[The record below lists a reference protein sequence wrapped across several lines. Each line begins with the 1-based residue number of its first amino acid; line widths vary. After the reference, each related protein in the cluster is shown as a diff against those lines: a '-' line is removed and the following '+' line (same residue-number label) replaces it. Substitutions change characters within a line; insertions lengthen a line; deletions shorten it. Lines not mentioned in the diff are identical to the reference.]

1 MGNLASVSGRLFMSR
16 PVTPAA
22 APDLGPVVSAARD
35 LWVKKLIDLSRR
47 NTLLFFRDLKLGMLD
62 LASDSDAVR
71 DLIAG
76 REVDL
81 KELAQSELR
90 PREPKQTAQALAT
103 VVRKAVSNREE
114 KGIETMQL
122 ALGMASWPPL
132 DGGKPYHAPVLL
144 APVQAS
150 TRGQLGLDL
159 RLRVQGEPQ
168 INPVLLHVL
177 REDYGAGFDAGTLLE
192 ECSHEGD
199 SGEWSVDPNSLWTRL
214 VAAVSDRV
222 PGFAIQPR
230 AVIAN
235 FYFARMPMVEDL
247 RANGPAMAT
256 SALLAAFAG
265 DSQTREHLRQQD
277 SASAVGSGGSDVRAA
292 REEFHVLLSDSSQ
305 QAAIEAAERGA
316 HLVIQGPPGTGKS
329 QTIANLIAQC
339 VAQGKS
345 VLFVAEK
352 RAALDAVIKRLSD
365 PRVGLGHLVLDLHG
379 AAISR
384 RQVME
389 RLKETLGWIRDPGD
403 KVSEGAILERFEVR
417 RCALNDHARRVNEPQ
432 APLGLSFIQVVGRL
446 LRLPAGARSEVRV
459 ADGAFAA
466 FAGEKLR
473 QLRDR
478 IGEIESDPGLYLG
491 TAATPW
497 REASVSD
504 GDGVRRALEAA
515 RELANRLVPDL
526 AAALERFSRECGA
539 ASPRSWRGVTE
550 LAGLL
555 EDVRELGESWH
566 ESIYSAPLV
575 PALAALEPAA
585 RGRFARIWASLTSA
599 SYRAARRALQSHC
612 RAPVATSS
620 LLAEAR
626 RALEVRTHW
635 QRLLGDTPP
644 RWVPAAADVIAVVAA
659 LDRVRTAL
667 RAVVPTVPGEEADW
681 HELGDVASALVADSP
696 TAFRMPAV
704 REMEA
709 ELRAS
714 GLEPFLRS
722 LVGASNEAT
731 LSERFEYVIHATQ
744 LELIFAREPELARFQ
759 GRSHERIVAEFLRL
773 DDERLQLAAAR
784 VRHLHASRAIEA
796 MNQHPAE
803 SSVVLREASK
813 KARHIPLR
821 RLLEEAPHV
830 LTRVAP
836 CWLASPLSV
845 SQLLAPKP
853 DLFDVLIFD
862 EASQI
867 PPEDAVPAI
876 YRARQVVAA
885 GDQHQM
891 PPTPFFATQTEEE
904 ELDDTVDPSGR
915 DGRAEAR
922 EATTGFESVLA
933 SLESFLPNRML
944 EWHYRSEDERLI
956 TFSNAEV
963 YSKRLITFP
972 SAREDA
978 ALRHVLVPHDA
989 SLAGQEESASRE
1001 VERVVALVR
1010 EHARA
1015 RPTES
1020 LGVIALSIKHANR
1033 IEAAIDRAAEDAPEL
1048 QPFLDVEREE
1058 RFFVKNLERV
1068 QGDERDAII
1077 LSVGYGK
1084 GPSGDLPLRFGP
1096 LLQDAG
1102 YRRLNVAITRAKR
1115 RMTVVSSF
1123 AAHDIDLKRSGARG
1137 VAMLKA
1143 YLEYAANGGSRFV
1156 GSERADEI
1164 ALNAFEADI
1173 RDALER
1179 RGVALRGQFGALRFR
1194 IDLVAMHPERTGQPV
1209 LAIECDGAT
1218 YHSST
1223 TARDRDRIRQKQ
1235 LERLGWVFH
1244 RVWSTDWFRNRE
1256 AEIER
1261 ALDAYRAA
1269 VRRADQTSAARPT
1282 DPGTVRVP
1290 RAAPTA
1296 PATARAPQA
1305 TSPAADPARA
1315 PQAAAPEAGGSS
1327 AAALESDAARPALGW
1342 SPLAS
1347 APTATEA
1354 TSASRPS
1361 LEAGSA
1367 ASRAADVPAPAAR
1380 PNRVRDPR
1388 PDVEKF
1394 ESVEDYTDAELHE
1407 VFSWIASDG
1416 LNRLDEEILDEAKS
1430 ALQFKRMGSRIRAHL
1445 SASLARWKAQRPR

>member
-1 MGNLASVSGRLFMSR
+1 MSR
-16 PVTPAA
+16 PVPPAA

-47 NTLLFFRDLKLGMLD
+47 NTLLFFRDLKLGMLE
-62 LASDSDAVR
+62 LAVDSEAVSDF
-71 DLIAG
+71 LQG
-76 REVDL
+76 KEVDL
-81 KELAQSELR
+81 KELARSEVR
-90 PREPKQTAQALAT
+90 PREPKATAQALST
-103 VVRKAVSNREE
+103 ILRKAVSNREE
-114 KGIETMQL
+114 KGIETLQI
-122 ALGMASWPPL
+122 ALGIASWPAL
-132 DGGKPYHAPVLL
+132 DGGGRYSAPVLL

-150 TRGQLGLDL
+150 ARGQLGLDL
-159 RLRVQGEPQ
+159 RLRVQGAAQ
-168 INPVLLHVL
+168 VNPVLLHVL
-177 REDYGAGFDAGTLLE
+177 REDYQAAVDAEALLE
-192 ECSHEGD
+192 DCSREDEDGQ
-199 SGEWSVDPNSLWTRL
+199 WSLDPQRLWTQL
-214 VAAVSDRV
+214 AAAVGSSV
-222 PGFAIQPR
+222 PDFSVQPR

-235 FYFARMPMVEDL
+235 FSFARMPMVEDL
-247 RANGPAMAT
+247 KANGKALAT

-265 DSQTREHLRQQD
+265 DAQTRERLRQ
-277 SASAVGSGGSDVRAA
+277 AGSSGEGSEGGSDRRAA

-329 QTIANLIAQC
+329 QTIANFIAQC
-339 VAQGKS
+339 VANGKS

-379 AAISR
+379 ATISR

-389 RLKETLGWIRDPGD
+389 RLKETLGWIRDPGER
-403 KVSEGAILERFEVR
+403 VREEATLERFEAR
-417 RCALNDHARRVNEPQ
+417 RRALNDHARRVNEPH
-432 APLGLSFIQVVGRL
+432 APLDASFIQVVGRL
-446 LRLPAGARSEVRV
+446 LRLPADARSEVRV
-459 ADGAFAA
+459 GDGAFAG

-478 IGEIESDPGLYLG
+478 ISEIESDSGLYLG
-491 TAATPW
+491 TVATPW
-497 REASVSD
+497 REAAVAD
-504 GDGVRRALEAA
+504 GDGVRRALEGA
-515 RELANRLVPDL
+515 REVANRLIPDM

-539 ASPRSWRGVTE
+539 AAPRSWRGVTE

-555 EDVRELGESWH
+555 SDLRDLDASWH
-566 ESIYSAPLV
+566 ASIHGVSLAPAV
-575 PALAALEPAA
+575 AALEPAA
-585 RGRFARIWASLTSA
+585 RGRFARVWASLSSA
-599 SYRAARRALQSHC
+599 AYRAARRDVQSH
-612 RAPVATSS
+612 RRTRTATPD

-626 RALEVRTHW
+626 RALDVRTRW
-635 QRLLGDTPP
+635 QRVLGDA
-644 RWVPAAADVIAVVAA
+644 RVQWVPAAADLVAVVAA

-667 RAVVPTVPGEEADW
+667 RAVVPTVPGDDAEWRA
-681 HELGDVASALVADSP
+681 LGDFAAALVADSA

-704 REMEA
+704 RAMEA
-709 ELRAS
+709 EFRAS

-722 LVGASNEAT
+722 LVASAAGAT
-731 LSERFEYVIHATQ
+731 ISERFEYVIHATQ

-759 GRSHERIVAEFLRL
+759 GRSHEKIVAEFLRL

-796 MNQHPAE
+796 MNQHPDE

-845 SQLLAPKP
+845 SQLLAPQP

-891 PPTPFFATQTEEE
+891 PPTSFFASQTEEE
-904 ELDDTVDPSGR
+904 ELDEALENSGR
-915 DGRAEAR
+915 DGRSDAR

-972 SAREDA
+972 SARDDA
-978 ALRHVLVPHDA
+978 AIRHVLVPHDA

-1001 VERVVALVR
+1001 VERVVELVR

-1033 IEAAIDRAAEDAPEL
+1033 IEAAIDRAAEDHPEL
-1048 QPFLDVEREE
+1048 EPFLDVEREE

-1077 LSVGYGK
+1077 LSVGYAK

-1156 GSERADEI
+1156 GTERADEI
-1164 ALNAFEADI
+1164 ALNSFEADI

-1194 IDLVAMHPERTGQPV
+1194 IDLVAMHPERKGQPV

-1261 ALDAYRAA
+1261 AIEAYRAA
-1269 VRRADQTSAARPT
+1269 VRRADQAASGRATGSAAGPASGPA
-1282 DPGTVRVP
+1282 PGP
-1290 RAAPTA
+1290 RAASNSG
-1296 PATARAPQA
+1296 
-1305 TSPAADPARA
+1305 SPAPRVV
-1315 PQAAAPEAGGSS
+1315 S
-1327 AAALESDAARPALGW
+1327 ALESSASGAARQAGLD
-1342 SPLAS
+1342 PLR
-1347 APTATEA
+1347 PTEA
-1354 TSASRPS
+1354 QR
-1361 LEAGSA
+1361 
-1367 ASRAADVPAPAAR
+1367 VPARSAR
-1380 PNRVRDPR
+1380 DRGPP
-1388 PDVEKF
+1388 PEVEKY
-1394 ESVEDYTDAELHE
+1394 EELEEYSDLELHE

-1416 LNRLDEEILDEAKS
+1416 LNRLDEEMLEEAKS
-1430 ALQFKRMGSRIRAHL
+1430 VLQFKRMGSRIRAHL
-1445 SASLARWKAQRPR
+1445 SASLARWKTPRSR

>member
-1 MGNLASVSGRLFMSR
+1 MAAVRVARRRVDSAGESAQRVVRPFMSR
-16 PVTPAA
+16 PVPPAA
-22 APDLGPVVSAARD
+22 APDFGPVVSAARD

-47 NTLLFFRDLKLGMLD
+47 NTLLFFRDLKRGMLE
-62 LASDSDAVR
+62 LAVDSEAVGG
-71 DLIAG
+71 LLQG
-76 REVDL
+76 EEVKL
-81 KELAQSELR
+81 KELARSEVR
-90 PREPKQTAQALAT
+90 PREPQETAQALA
-103 VVRKAVSNREE
+103 VILRKAVSNREE
-114 KGIETMQL
+114 KGIETLQL
-122 ALGMASWPPL
+122 ALGMASWPAL
-132 DGGKPYHAPVLL
+132 DGGSRYCAPVLL
-144 APVQAS
+144 VPVQS
-150 TRGQLGLDL
+150 SVRGQLGQDL
-159 RLRVQGEPQ
+159 RLQVQGAAQ
-168 INPVLLHVL
+168 LNPVLLHVL
-177 REDYGAGFDAGTLLE
+177 REDYRASVDAEALLA
-192 ECSHEGD
+192 ECNRED
-199 SGEWSVDPNSLWTRL
+199 EDGEWSLDPQQLWSRL
-214 VAAVSDRV
+214 TEAVADGV
-222 PGFAIQPR
+222 PDFVVQPR

-235 FYFARMPMVEDL
+235 FTFARMPMVEDL
-247 RANGPAMAT
+247 RANAAAMAT

-265 DSQTREHLRQQD
+265 DAESRERLRQQVPAGD
-277 SASAVGSGGSDVRAA
+277 GSGGGSDRRAA

-339 VAQGKS
+339 VANGKS

-379 AAISR
+379 ATISR
-384 RQVME
+384 REVMA
-389 RLKETLGWIRDPGD
+389 RLKDTLGWIRDPGERVRED
-403 KVSEGAILERFEVR
+403 ATLERFDAR
-417 RCALNDHARRVNEPQ
+417 RLALNEHARRVNEPR
-432 APLGLSFIQVVGRL
+432 APLGASFIQVVGRL
-446 LRLPAGARSEVRV
+446 LRLPAAARSEVRV
-459 ADGAFAA
+459 GDAA
-466 FAGEKLR
+466 FAGFGGDRLR

-478 IGEIESDPGLYLG
+478 IGEIEGDPGLYLG
-491 TAATPW
+491 ATPTPW
-497 REASVSD
+497 RDAAVTD
-504 GDGVRRALEAA
+504 GDGVRRALEGA
-515 RELANRLVPDL
+515 REVASRLVPEL
-526 AAALERFSRECGA
+526 AAALEGFSRDCGA
-539 ASPRSWRGVTE
+539 AAPLSWSGVAE

-555 EDVRELGESWH
+555 ADVRDLGGSWH
-566 ESIYSAPLV
+566 ESIHGVALT
-575 PALAALEPAA
+575 PALTALEPAA
-585 RGRFARIWASLTSA
+585 RGRFARVWASLTSA
-599 SYRAARRALQSHC
+599 AYRAARRELQSH
-612 RAPVATSS
+612 RRTPAETPN

-626 RALEVRTHW
+626 RAVEVRVRW
-635 QRLLGDTPP
+635 QRMLGDSAP
-644 RWVPAAADVIAVVAA
+644 RWVPAASAVIAAFGE
-659 LDRVRTAL
+659 LDRARTEL
-667 RAVVPTVPGEEADW
+667 RRVVPAVPGDDASW
-681 HELGDVASALVADSP
+681 RELGEVASALVADSA

-704 REMEA
+704 RAMEA
-709 ELRAS
+709 DLRAS

-722 LVGASNEAT
+722 LGSAPTGAT

-744 LELIFAREPELARFQ
+744 LEQIFAREPELARFQ
-759 GRSHERIVAEFLRL
+759 GRSHEKIVADFLLL

-796 MNQHPAE
+796 MNQHPDE

-845 SQLLAPKP
+845 SQLLAPQP

-876 YRARQVVAA
+876 YRARQIVAA

-904 ELDDTVDPSGR
+904 DLARAEEDESR
-915 DGRAEAR
+915 DGRDRARGAGSPSRDVGADEPDARTEAR
-922 EATTGFESVLA
+922 EATSGFESVLA

-972 SAREDA
+972 SARDDTA
-978 ALRHVLVPHDA
+978 IRHVLVPSDA
-989 SLAGQEESASRE
+989 SLSGQEESASRE
-1001 VERVVALVR
+1001 VERVVELVL
-1010 EHARA
+1010 EHARQ
-1015 RPTES
+1015 RSGES

-1033 IEAAIDRAAEDAPEL
+1033 LEAAIDRAAQDHPEL
-1048 QPFLDVEREE
+1048 EPFLDVEREE

-1077 LSVGYGK
+1077 LSLGYGK
-1084 GPSGDLPLRFGP
+1084 GASGDLPLRFGP

-1115 RMTVVSSF
+1115 RMTLVSSF
-1123 AAHDIDLKRSGARG
+1123 SAHDIDLKRSGARG

-1156 GSERADEI
+1156 RTERADEI

-1173 RDALER
+1173 RDALEG
-1179 RGVALRGQFGALRFR
+1179 RGVALRSQFGALRFR
-1194 IDLVAMHPERTGQPV
+1194 IDLVAMHPERKGQPV

-1261 ALDAYRAA
+1261 ALAAYRAA
-1269 VRRADQTSAARPT
+1269 VKRADQAAS
-1282 DPGTVRVP
+1282 G
-1290 RAAPTA
+1290 RAAGPGA
-1296 PATARAPQA
+1296 ASSSG
-1305 TSPAADPARA
+1305 SPAARA
-1315 PQAAAPEAGGSS
+1315 VSALESS
-1327 AAALESDAARPALGW
+1327 AAGTAREAALDR
-1342 SPLAS
+1342 
-1347 APTATEA
+1347 
-1354 TSASRPS
+1354 SRPI
-1361 LEAGSA
+1361 EAQRTPARSA
-1367 ASRAADVPAPAAR
+1367 
-1380 PNRVRDPR
+1380 RDRGPP
-1388 PDVEKF
+1388 PDVEKY
-1394 ESVEDYTDAELHE
+1394 ESLEEYSDLDLHE
-1407 VFSWIASDG
+1407 VFSWITSDG
-1416 LNRLDEEILDEAKS
+1416 LNRLDEEMLEEAKS
-1430 ALQFKRMGSRIRAHL
+1430 VLQFKRMGSRIRAHL
-1445 SASLARWKAQRPR
+1445 SASLARWKAPRSR